1 MPLSSKLAPGFV
13 RYTYSGT
20 VNPHHGII
28 CVNFPEEPSPG
39 VEPDVILKDTTTLN
53 IGAALLQYAVD
64 AWAEQFPNTVRMG
77 LYDVY
82 KVDSETGVRTWVW
95 AGNVNTVGGSV
106 ETQVP
111 FSEGVWVFKSDV
123 GKPIKVYT
131 MESVYA
137 PDVRNVGT
145 VPADGRQAMIDYML
159 SGDSMF
165 YGQTNGYALAF
176 ATFTSKIN
184 DVLRRNGGFVDV

>member
-20 VNPHHGII
+20 FQPHHGII
-28 CVNFPEEPSPG
+28 CVNFPETPSPG
-39 VEPDVILKDTTTLN
+39 VEPDVVLADTTTLN
-53 IGAALLQYAVD
+53 VGAALLQFAVS
-64 AWAEQFPNTVRMG
+64 AWAEQYPATVKMG

-82 KVDSETGVRTWVW
+82 KVDAETGVRTWLW
-95 AGNVNTVGGSV
+95 AGNVNTVGASV
-106 ETQVP
+106 EDVVP

-123 GKPIKVYT
+123 GKPIKMYA

-145 VPADGRQAMIDYML
+145 VPADGRQDMIDYML
-159 SGDSMF
+159 SGECMV
-165 YGQTNGYALAF
+165 YGQTNGYPLAF
-176 ATFTSKIN
+176 STFTSKIN